1 MTDTVVNFP
10 GVTRLDLPADQILES
25 ALGKLERAIVIG
37 YTSDG
42 EEYFAS
48 SIADGGEVVWL
59 IERMKLQLLRVV
71 EEDND

>member
-1 MTDTVVNFP
+1 MTNIVNFP
-10 GVTRLDLPADQILES
+10 GVTCFDLPADQVLEN

-42 EEYFAS
+42 EEFFSS

-71 EEDND
+71 DETNP

>member
-1 MTDTVVNFP
+1 MTDKIVNFF

-25 ALGKLERAIVIG
+25 ALGKLKSAIVIG
-37 YTSDG
+37 YTSNG

-48 SIADGGEVVWL
+48 SIEDGGEVVWL

-71 EEDND
+71 EENND

>member
-1 MTDTVVNFP
+1 MTDKIVTFS
-10 GVTRLDLPADQILES
+10 GVTRLDLPADQVLES
-25 ALGKLERAIVIG
+25 ALGKLKSAIVIG

>member
-1 MTDTVVNFP
+1 MTDKIVNFF

-25 ALGKLERAIVIG
+25 ALGKLKSAIVIG